1 MSEIKKILN
10 LIFIDGLS
18 GMALGLFSTLIIGT
32 ILKQIADLIGGDVG
46 YYLGLFAVIAQR
58 LTGAGIGV
66 GVAYKYKSS
75 TYVLLSSAVAGMIG
89 AYATSIISGSILS
102 DTGAL
107 VYSGPGDP
115 LSAFIAVEVGIAF
128 GSILA
133 GRTKLDLLITP
144 AITIITGGAAGIFVG
159 PTISDIMTKLGAI
172 INWGTIQQPIIMGIV
187 VSVVMGMVLTLPISS
202 AALGIILGLSGPA
215 AGAATVGCCCQMIG
229 FAVASFRENGV
240 GGLFAQ
246 GIGTSMLQVP
256 NIIRH
261 PLIWIPEIVSSA
273 ILGPIAISSL
283 VGMTNNATGS
293 GMGTSGLVGQ
303 IMTYQTMCATE
314 SPTIVLIKIALF
326 HFILPGILTLVI
338 SEAMRKQKL
347 IKNGDMKLSI

>member
-1 MSEIKKILN
+1 MSTIKKFLN

-32 ILKQIADLIGGDVG
+32 ILKQAADLIGGDFG
-46 YYLGLFAVIAQR
+46 YYLGVFAAMAQR
-58 LTGAGIGV
+58 LTGAGIGI

-75 TYVLLSSAVAGMIG
+75 TYVTLSAAAAGMIG
-89 AYATSIISGSILS
+89 AYATAIISGSILS
-102 DTGAL
+102 DGAL

-115 LSAFIAVEVGIAF
+115 LSAFIAALAGIAV
-128 GSILA
+128 GSLPA
-133 GRTKLDLLITP
+133 GKTKLDLLITP
-144 AITIITGGAAGIFVG
+144 AVTIIAGGAVGIIVG
-159 PTISDIMTKLGAI
+159 PPVSTIMTRLGDI
-172 INWGTIQQPIIMGIV
+172 INWGTVQQPLIMGIV
-187 VSVVMGMVLTLPISS
+187 VSVIMGMVLTLPISS

-215 AGAATVGCCCQMIG
+215 AGAATIGCCCQMIG

-240 GGLFAQ
+240 GGLLAQ

-261 PLIWIPEIVSSA
+261 PQIWIPEILSSA
-273 ILGPIAISSL
+273 ILGPIAISRF

-303 IMTYQTMCATE
+303 IMTWQTMTAVE
-314 SPTIVLIKIALF
+314 SPVLVLIKIFLF
-326 HFILPGILTLVI
+326 HFILPGLLTLVF
-338 SEAMRKQKL
+338 SEAMRKKNW
-347 IKNGDMKLSI
+347 IKSGDMKLSI